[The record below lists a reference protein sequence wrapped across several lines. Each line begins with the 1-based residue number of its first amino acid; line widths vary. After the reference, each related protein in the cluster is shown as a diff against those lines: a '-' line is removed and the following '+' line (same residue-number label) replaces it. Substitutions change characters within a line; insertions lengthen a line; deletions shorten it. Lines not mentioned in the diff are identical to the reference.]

1 MSENNVKLL
10 AEKWYKRLCFPKEAD
25 ADFYMLLN
33 TEKGFSEMKFEDF
46 DLEKNN
52 PNFRKN
58 VIRALY
64 FCEELSHRFDKKG
77 IPEEIMLASLEG
89 IKLNMLKGFN
99 VTHELAVRSFS
110 AWLHLYYEFKLFT
123 LGRLQYELRGATPGA
138 EHLGLPGG
146 EPVLAIHIP
155 VGSKLTED
163 ACLKSMEDAKV
174 FFSEY
179 FPDYHYRY
187 FTCFSW
193 LLDRNLEKILKEGSN
208 ILKFGRLFDYVFD
221 VKKDDA
227 IEFTFPLGTTRENIK
242 NAEAKSSL
250 HRNLKEYVL
259 SGGELNI
266 TFGIRDKN
274 K

>member
-58 VIRALY
+58 VIWALY

-77 IPEEIMLASLEG
+77 IPEEIMLSTFNS
-89 IKLNMLKGFN
+89 IKLNILVGFE
-99 VTHELAVRSFS
+99 TTKELAVRAFS
-110 AWLHLYYEFKLFT
+110 QWLYLYYRFKLFNI
-123 LGRLQYELRGATPGA
+123 GRLQYELRDAMGGA
-138 EHLGLPGG
+138 EPLGLNKG
-146 EPVLAIHIP
+146 EPVLAVHIP
-155 VGSKLTED
+155 VGDKLTEE
-163 ACLKSMEDAKV
+163 ACLSSFKEANI
-174 FFSEY
+174 FFEKY
-179 FPDYHYRY
+179 FPEYQYRY

-208 ILKFGRLFDYVFD
+208 ILKFGRLFDYAFD
-221 VKKDDA
+221 FKKDDA